1 LLKRPVMKFGLHFL
15 LSCAEHQTPRQ
26 IYREAIDQC
35 VFGEALGFESA
46 WPVEHHFN
54 LEVSSLSCPTLL
66 LAAIAERTERLRL
79 GTAIVQLPLA
89 HPLRV
94 AEELATLDVLSG
106 GRVELGIGRGSNPAH
121 FAGFGVPPSESR
133 ERLSEG
139 LALIR
144 TAWTQD
150 RFTFEGKY
158 WQAHGASVVPRP
170 VQTPH
175 PRIHVA
181 ANSPETAAFAGQSGC
196 AALFAAHVNPFP
208 KLKGLLEIYRN
219 ARREAGHGEA
229 APEDVTLLM
238 PTYVAPTLQQ
248 VRDEFEASILH
259 SSQLAASLL
268 QIVVEKASEAER
280 TRLLPLLEHLRSI
293 DFEKV
298 RTTMGVAGTPA
309 DIRDRFAEIEREFNP
324 GRVIAWFNY
333 GGLVA
338 HANVTQS
345 MSLFAK
351 TLW

>member
-1 LLKRPVMKFGLHFL
+1 MKFGLHFL
-15 LSCAEHQTPRQ
+15 LSCAEHQSPRQ

-35 VFGEALGFESA
+35 VHGEALGFESA

-54 LEVSSLSCPTLL
+54 LKVSSLSCPTLL
-66 LAAIAERTERLRL
+66 LAAIAQHTERMRL

-89 HPLRV
+89 NPLRV

-121 FAGFGVPPSESR
+121 YAGFNVPAAESR
-133 ERLSEG
+133 ERLAEG
-139 LALIR
+139 LELIR

-158 WQAHGASVVPRP
+158 WQARGASVVPRP
-170 VQTPH
+170 LQTPH

-181 ANSPETAAFAGQSGC
+181 ANSPETAAFAGQAGC

-208 KLKGLLEIYRN
+208 KLKELLAIYRN

-229 APEDVTLLM
+229 RPEDVTLLM

-248 VRDEFEASILH
+248 VRDEFEESVLYSA
-259 SSQLAASLL
+259 QLSASLL
-268 QIVVEKASEAER
+268 QIVLEKAPEAER
-280 TRLLPLLEHLRSI
+280 IKLLPLLEHLRSV
-293 DFEKV
+293 DFEKI

-309 DIRDRFAEIEREFNP
+309 DIRDRFAHIEREFNP

-333 GGLVA
+333 GGLVP
-338 HANVTQS
+338 HARVTQS
-345 MSLFAK
+345 MALFAK
-351 TLW
+351 TMW